1 MHNKNETAALLRAG
15 RQLSL
20 GLAGRSRV
28 LRLFPS
34 ALLATEAGLPRLSS
48 PLVRLQPGFRIALRA
63 CTHTRN
69 QSPAIVPVAGS
80 GQRKVSLATSFHL
93 PITSRSCPVLDIE
106 FALSLQLELN
116 RFLRVESDPVQHRTS
131 PPDAG
136 TPFRRTPTGY
146 SGNHRRR
153 HGFSCRQVA
162 DSFPRVN
169 AVHLTELSFRRMAS
183 TGEIKCGGTP
193 CGTSGLRALPGHDRP
208 YIPTS
213 GFSGEALTPL
223 LCGPYGQSQSPNRP
237 DLHGRP
243 VKSHA
248 GEPAVRNRKRRAL
261 PPAGR
266 YSFRRVR
273 TVLMRPHCIRRYGPR
288 LSALRLTPTKGTTPS
303 LTRLR
308 NRFGL
313 HVHSPRSSRSPGIEP
328 RSSAPVISGN
338 RIQES
343 HACPG
348 SNLLTPVR
356 STHA

>member
-1 MHNKNETAALLRAG
+1 MVSKSNARCPLF
-15 RQLSL
+15 LSPL
-20 GLAGRSRV
+20 AFSWSSTGFFGTDPDAFNTRPPGLAPVRPFAV
-28 LRLFPS
+28 LQR
-34 ALLATEAGLPRLSS
+34 ATREMVEGGTVSHAAGE
-48 PLVRLQPGFRIALRA
+48 V
-63 CTHTRN
+63 
-69 QSPAIVPVAGS
+69 
-80 GQRKVSLATSFHL
+80 
-93 PITSRSCPVLDIE
+93 
-106 FALSLQLELN
+106 
-116 RFLRVESDPVQHRTS
+116 
-131 PPDAG
+131 
-136 TPFRRTPTGY
+136 
-146 SGNHRRR
+146 
-153 HGFSCRQVA
+153 
-162 DSFPRVN
+162 
-169 AVHLTELSFRRMAS
+169 
-183 TGEIKCGGTP
+183 KCGGTP

-208 YIPTS
+208 YVPTS

-273 TVLMRPHCIRRYGPR
+273 TVLMRPYCIRRYGPR
-288 LSALRLTPTKGTTPS
+288 LSALRLAPIKGTTPS

-313 HVHSPRSSRSPGIEP
+313 HVHSSRSPRSPGIEP

-356 STHA
+356 SAHA

>member
-146 SGNHRRR
+146 SGN
-153 HGFSCRQVA
+153 
-162 DSFPRVN
+162 
-169 AVHLTELSFRRMAS
+169 
-183 TGEIKCGGTP
+183 KCGGTP

-273 TVLMRPHCIRRYGPR
+273 TVLMRPYCIRRYGPR

-313 HVHSPRSSRSPGIEP
+313 HVHSPRSPRSPGIEP

>member
-1 MHNKNETAALLRAG
+1 MVPKSNARCPLFRSPLAFSWSSTGFFGTDPDAFNTRPP
-15 RQLSL
+15 
-20 GLAGRSRV
+20 GLAPVRPFAV
-28 LRLFPS
+28 LQR
-34 ALLATEAGLPRLSS
+34 ATR
-48 PLVRLQPGFRIALRA
+48 
-63 CTHTRN
+63 
-69 QSPAIVPVAGS
+69 
-80 GQRKVSLATSFHL
+80 
-93 PITSRSCPVLDIE
+93 
-106 FALSLQLELN
+106 
-116 RFLRVESDPVQHRTS
+116 
-131 PPDAG
+131 
-136 TPFRRTPTGY
+136 
-146 SGNHRRR
+146 
-153 HGFSCRQVA
+153 
-162 DSFPRVN
+162 
-169 AVHLTELSFRRMAS
+169 
-183 TGEIKCGGTP
+183 EIKCGGTP

-237 DLHGRP
+237 ELHGRP

-261 PPAGR
+261 PPAR
-266 YSFRRVR
+266 RHSFRRVR
-273 TVLMRPHCIRRYGPR
+273 TVLMRPYCIRRYGPR
-288 LSALRLTPTKGTTPS
+288 LSALRLAPIKGTTPS

-313 HVHSPRSSRSPGIEP
+313 HVHSPRSPRSPGIES

-356 STHA
+356 SAHA